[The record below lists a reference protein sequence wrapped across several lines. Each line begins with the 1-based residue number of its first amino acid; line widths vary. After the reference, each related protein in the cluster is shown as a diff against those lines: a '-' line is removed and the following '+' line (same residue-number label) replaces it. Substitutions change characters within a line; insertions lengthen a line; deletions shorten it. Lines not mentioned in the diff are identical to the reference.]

1 MGVGSIK
8 ILVIIIL
15 LFTVILIIRERMF
28 YSKSRKLT
36 PKENKIRFEK
46 NLEYAK
52 KLQQMIRCKTVYEKG
67 NYVWK

>member
-1 MGVGSIK
+1 
-8 ILVIIIL
+8 
-15 LFTVILIIRERMF
+15 MF

-36 PKENKIRFEK
+36 PKENKISFEK

>member
-36 PKENKIRFEK
+36 PKENKISFEK

-52 KLQQMIRCKTVYEKG
+52 KLHQMIRCKTVYEKG

>member
-36 PKENKIRFEK
+36 PKENKISFEK